1 MQLCCTR
8 HWPGS
13 GWVSVRFC
21 CCSGACQAGLGR
33 LGWAGQAGR
42 ATATYDCQL
51 AIICN
56 FNDLHTKHFSP
67 NETHNKKRS
76 DQTRQAGSGAGAGKQ
91 RNEAVAEAEA
101 EAGIELAW
109 TNKHVKY
116 FRVAAACSK

>member
-1 MQLCCTR
+1 MAATFECSFVARGAAAAVLV
-8 HWPGS
+8 H
-13 GWVSVRFC
+13 VS
-21 CCSGACQAGLGR
+21 

-76 DQTRQAGSGAGAGKQ
+76 DQRGRQPGRWGGAGRGRLAED
-91 RNEAVAEAEA
+91 EAVAEAEA

>member
-1 MQLCCTR
+1 MSAR
-8 HWPGS
+8 AG
-13 GWVSVRFC
+13 
-21 CCSGACQAGLGR
+21 QAGLG
-33 LGWAGQAGR
+33 GAGR

-76 DQTRQAGSGAGAGKQ
+76 DQRGRQAVGQKGGGAGMQ